1 MISHLNSVARPLLV
15 LCVFGTLVRAQA
27 PSEPVEPAAATN
39 TSTPVDSGIHA
50 DPAPQTPTTQ
60 PAAPPQDKHI
70 FGVLPNYRTA
80 ESNGVYTPISVKKK
94 FIIAK
99 SDALD
104 GPGFAIAGA
113 LAAIY
118 QLQDQNPSFGQG
130 IKGYTLRYVTA
141 YGDQAIGNMLTE
153 GIMPSLLHEDPR
165 YFRRGTGSVVVRTLH
180 ALGGVLITRTD
191 SGSKRFNFSEFIGNG
206 IDASIGNAYY
216 PDGRSLEDTM
226 SRAATDIATDAVSNV
241 LKEFWPDFKK
251 HVLHKGSSTD

>member
-1 MISHLNSVARPLLV
+1 MTSHLHPVARPLLV
-15 LCVFGTLVRAQA
+15 LSVFGTLICAQT
-27 PSEPVEPAAATN
+27 PSAPVEPAAAATA
-39 TSTPVDSGIHA
+39 STPVDSGIHA
-50 DPAPQTPTTQ
+50 DPAPQTPAAQ
-60 PAAPPQDKHI
+60 PTGTPQDKHI

-80 ESNGVYTPISVKKK
+80 ESSGVYTPITVKQK

-130 IKGYTLRYVTA
+130 IKGYALRYVTA

-153 GIMPSLLHEDPR
+153 GIMPSLLREDPR
-165 YFRRGTGSVVVRTLH
+165 YFRRGTGSFVVRTFH

-191 SGSKRFNFSEFIGNG
+191 SGHKRFNFSEFIGNG
-206 IDASIGNAYY
+206 IDGSIGNLYY
-216 PDGRSLEDTM
+216 PDSRGFTDTM
-226 SRAATDIATDAVSNV
+226 SRTATDIATDAVSNV

-251 HVLHKGSSTD
+251 HVLHKGSTD